1 MLVFRYI
8 RSSAPSAL
16 MSAVR
21 IVLTVSLGIRSV
33 GSTISTPHHTR
44 QKEFPR
50 AVTDMVTGDF
60 PVDIYVKDVDASNAA
75 PETDILQKTKLWRIG
90 HSSATTPALP
100 PCACPP
106 ALPSGAGRPGTGA
119 SRQTGTVRSYPQVR
133 RP

>member
-1 MLVFRYI
+1 MLVFRYT

-33 GSTISTPHHTR
+33 GSTISTRHHTR
-44 QKEFPR
+44 QKGFPR

-90 HSSATTPALP
+90 HSSATTSALP
-100 PCACPP
+100 PCACP
-106 ALPSGAGRPGTGA
+106 RHC
-119 SRQTGTVRSYPQVR
+119 RQGCWQARDRGFPTNRHCP
-133 RP
+133 

>member
-1 MLVFRYI
+1 MLVFRYT

-44 QKEFPR
+44 QKKFSR
-50 AVTDMVTGDF
+50 AVRDMVTGDF

-75 PETDILQKTKLWRIG
+75 PETDNLQKTLVV
-90 HSSATTPALP
+90 AN
-100 PCACPP
+100 
-106 ALPSGAGRPGTGA
+106 RPQLNGDGDL
-119 SRQTGTVRSYPQVR
+119 
-133 RP
+133 